1 MEDHSKRER
10 QRRDRDKRYE
20 ERNAR
25 QMERE
30 LTEQRKELERM
41 RQEIDRKLR
50 DMEVQQHDI
59 SLDQEL
65 DYEDE
70 RESTD
75 SEFEDA
81 EETHESVQTRSS
93 IWSTLVSGAASY
105 LTPSFLKKADATSTP
120 VSILKKKSNAPRM
133 RQLHYAEEKESGHT
147 QPKEI
152 AQGSISFQEEREIGL
167 FPRTVDQGIDAIEG
181 NEVPLADIK
190 VEDRSPEEM
199 QMIERIRA
207 LQLQAEQMAQKNE
220 QRQLEESQLSE
231 NIKVMDQRKR
241 GLSKEKEKQRKL
253 LLMKQE
259 EEKLE
264 QLLQL
269 QHDEE
274 LQQLKRIEMLQQK
287 ELLMRKEMEEADRL
301 FALSI
306 EKGARPKVYDELK
319 NRIEKAQGAEV
330 DVHQKHKMEGQ
341 IVAEQ
346 VNEYNKRKDR
356 EIALLQE
363 ENSLN
368 RQQELHIEVAGSG
381 RVQSS
386 AKQEGQKSAERYKDR
401 RPFNIPEGN
410 PNVKPFLSSFSGAEP
425 VPNKE
430 VSFEN
435 WKQETKFFI
444 NSNCYSELT
453 VNQIMRNSLRVQ
465 ARKVVNTLR
474 PDVPTTEMIEK
485 LEGVFGNVASGESI
499 VQEFYNAYQ
508 KPDESTTLWG
518 IRLEEIFERARD
530 KGHVTLEQRDNM
542 LRNKFWRGLY
552 RTDLKNAT
560 HVYFVSDKIDFEMLR
575 KKVKAEEY
583 EMSQERAFR
592 QKDKK
597 AEVRMPRN
605 FSKEQTEEQIE
616 IDKVEVHQQ
625 KAQQDSSTK
634 ILIDLAKDVKGM
646 KSKMDYSNRNQ
657 RRPYNNRPYNR
668 PYNRRGR
675 GRGENRNNSGNFQ
688 NNETTDN
695 KTPEV
700 KENLNA

>member
-10 QRRDRDKRYE
+10 QRRDRDTRYQ

-50 DMEVQQHDI
+50 DMEEQQHDI
-59 SLDQEL
+59 SLEQEL

-70 RESTD
+70 RESSD

-93 IWSTLVSGAASY
+93 IWSTIVSGAASY

-120 VSILKKKSNAPRM
+120 ASILKKKSNAPRM
-133 RQLHYAEEKESGHT
+133 RQLHYADEKESGGT
-147 QPKEI
+147 QAKEI
-152 AQGSISFQEEREIGL
+152 AQGSLSFQEETERGL
-167 FPRTVDQGIDAIEG
+167 FPRTDVQDSYISEG
-181 NEVPLADIK
+181 HEVPIMNIK
-190 VEDRSPEEM
+190 DEDKSDEEIKM
-199 QMIERIRA
+199 MERIRA
-207 LQLQAEQMAQKNE
+207 LQLQAEQIAQKNK
-220 QRQLEESQLSE
+220 QRELEECQLAE
-231 NIKVMDQRKR
+231 NLKEMDQRKR
-241 GLSKEKEKQRKL
+241 EYGKEMEKKNKL
-253 LLMKQE
+253 LLMRQE

-264 QLLQL
+264 QILKQR
-269 QHDEE
+269 QDEE

-287 ELLMRKEMEEADRL
+287 ENLMRKEMEEADRL

-306 EKGARPKVYDELK
+306 ENGARSKVYDELK
-319 NRIEKAQGAEV
+319 HTIEKAQVAEV
-330 DVHQKHKMEGQ
+330 DVHQKHEMEGQ
-341 IVAEQ
+341 IVAER
-346 VNEYNKRKDR
+346 VNEYDKRKDR
-356 EIALLQE
+356 EMALLQE
-363 ENSLN
+363 ESSLK
-368 RQQELHIEVAGSG
+368 RQQELHIEGANSD

-386 AKQEGQKSAERYKDR
+386 AKQEGQKLAEIDRDR
-401 RPFNIPEGN
+401 RPCNTPEVN

-435 WKQETKFFI
+435 WKLETRFLI
-444 NSNCYSELT
+444 DSSSYSELT
-453 VNQIMRNSLRVQ
+453 VNQILRNSLRGH

-474 PDVPTTEMIEK
+474 PNVSSTEMIEK
-485 LEGVFGNVASGESI
+485 LESVFGNVASGESL

-508 KPDESTTLWG
+508 KADESSTLWG
-518 IRLEEIFERARD
+518 IRLEDLFEKARD
-530 KGHVTLEQRDNM
+530 KGHVTNEQRENM

-597 AEVRMPRN
+597 SEARTPRN
-605 FSKEQTEEQIE
+605 LSKGQTEEQIE

-625 KAQQDSSTK
+625 KAQQDSSTQ

-657 RRPYNNRPYNR
+657 RRPYNNRPYH
-668 PYNRRGR
+668 RRGR

>member
-1 MEDHSKRER
+1 MPIMNIKDEDKS
-10 QRRDRDKRYE
+10 DE
-20 ERNAR
+20 E
-25 QMERE
+25 
-30 LTEQRKELERM
+30 
-41 RQEIDRKLR
+41 
-50 DMEVQQHDI
+50 
-59 SLDQEL
+59 
-65 DYEDE
+65 
-70 RESTD
+70 
-75 SEFEDA
+75 
-81 EETHESVQTRSS
+81 
-93 IWSTLVSGAASY
+93 
-105 LTPSFLKKADATSTP
+105 
-120 VSILKKKSNAPRM
+120 
-133 RQLHYAEEKESGHT
+133 
-147 QPKEI
+147 
-152 AQGSISFQEEREIGL
+152 
-167 FPRTVDQGIDAIEG
+167 
-181 NEVPLADIK
+181 IK
-190 VEDRSPEEM
+190 
-199 QMIERIRA
+199 MIERIRA

-231 NIKVMDQRKR
+231 NIKAMDQRKR
-241 GLSKEKEKQRKL
+241 ELSKEKEKQRKL

-264 QLLQL
+264 QILKQR
-269 QHDEE
+269 QDEE

-287 ELLMRKEMEEADRL
+287 ENLMRKEMEEADRL

-330 DVHQKHKMEGQ
+330 DAYQKHKMEGQ
-341 IVAEQ
+341 SVAEQ
-346 VNEYNKRKDR
+346 ENGYDKRKDR
-356 EIALLQE
+356 EMALLQE
-363 ENSLN
+363 GSSLR
-368 RQQELHIEVAGSG
+368 RQQELHIEGAGSD

-386 AKQEGQKSAERYKDR
+386 AKQEGQKSAERDKDR

-453 VNQIMRNSLRVQ
+453 VNQIMRNSLRGQ

-474 PDVPTTEMIEK
+474 PDVSTTEIIEK

-530 KGHVTLEQRDNM
+530 KGHVTLEQRENM
-542 LRNKFWRGLY
+542 LRNKFWHGLY

-583 EMSQERAFR
+583 EMSQEKAFR
-592 QKDKK
+592 QKDRK
-597 AEVRMPRN
+597 AEVRTPQN
-605 FSKEQTEEQIE
+605 FGKEQTEEQIE
-616 IDKVEVHQQ
+616 TDKVEVHQQ
-625 KAQQDSSTK
+625 KAQQDSSTQ

-646 KSKMDYSNRNQ
+646 KSKMDYSNKNQ

-668 PYNRRGR
+668 RGR
-675 GRGENRNNSGNFQ
+675 GRGESRNNSGNSRTIRLQ
-688 NNETTDN
+688 ML
-695 KTPEV
+695 KPL
-700 KENLNA
+700 K